1 MKGDWPSITHSF
13 FIYFYLNCQIMAK
26 KMHSCVA
33 LALILKPTY
42 VLVGIREREEVEG
55 LGVYSLF
62 HKI

>member
-13 FIYFYLNCQIMAK
+13 FIYFSLNCQIMAK

-42 VLVGIREREEVEG
+42 VLVGIRERE
-55 LGVYSLF
+55 
-62 HKI
+62 